1 MCRRFLG
8 TTSSRPLVVLG
19 LESSADDSCAS
30 IVTSD
35 RRILSN
41 AVVKQHTLN
50 AQYGGIH
57 PMKAIEAHQAG
68 MVSSPIA
75 YVVSSKLTAAFG
87 D

>member
-1 MCRRFLG
+1 MYRRLLG
-8 TTSSRPLVVLG
+8 TTSSRPIVVLG

-68 MVSSPIA
+68 MVSSPIG
-75 YVVSSKLTAAFG
+75 YVSSKLTAASG